1 MNRDCLV
8 WVFRF
13 YRFTNLDTLRIAKQS
28 SVSSAHARKDSK
40 FTTLDSFHL
49 FGNTEAFLVIK
60 GLGTVQSL
68 SSLCCTLNR
77 TELHTMELLTHER
90 LRTNRSQSTSEPCTT
105 NDSSLCDTQS
115 HFQQCSS
122 SMRLHCKKSSTS
134 LAAFSLLV
142 LLCVVLPVGI
152 RSQSIYR
159 YRYPTENLDVIP
171 QGSASLA
178 FVFDVTGSM
187 YDDLV
192 QVTLLHYFIWS
203 QRQIQNSPWRGDT
216 DPQGVPV
223 YHFAIFFQKDIW
235 N

>member
-1 MNRDCLV
+1 
-8 WVFRF
+8 
-13 YRFTNLDTLRIAKQS
+13 
-28 SVSSAHARKDSK
+28 
-40 FTTLDSFHL
+40 
-49 FGNTEAFLVIK
+49 
-60 GLGTVQSL
+60 
-68 SSLCCTLNR
+68 
-77 TELHTMELLTHER
+77 MELLTHER
-90 LRTNRSQSTSEPCTT
+90 LMTNRSQSTSQLCTP

-134 LAAFSLLV
+134 LAAFSLFV

-152 RSQSIYR
+152 RSQSI

-192 QVTLLHYFIWS
+192 QVTLLHYFI
-203 QRQIQNSPWRGDT
+203 
-216 DPQGVPV
+216 
-223 YHFAIFFQKDIW
+223 
-235 N
+235 